1 MNVLKI
7 RIIILYLIWSVVY
20 INRIVFIIIVIG
32 KILLLPL
39 KIIMKLVVN
48 ALSGGVLLFM
58 LNILGS
64 VLGFYVNITPLNA
77 IIAGIFGVPGVIF
90 LAIFT

>member
-1 MNVLKI
+1 MESLI
-7 RIIILYLIWSVVY
+7 SYILGI
-20 INRIVFIIIVIG
+20 FIIIIVG

-39 KIIMKLVVN
+39 KIIMKLVIN

-64 VLGFYVNITPLNA
+64 VLGFYVNITPVNA

-90 LAIFT
+90 LAIFS